1 MGCFQSNWHL
11 LLLLLCYQTLG
22 ILAMG
27 TTTPRIQL
35 PKMQLIYGLDL
46 QLDYSARRETFKP
59 PKKTQSTLLIV
70 CPKIKKPKKL
80 TKFYRPFLC
89 WEIAFFLS

>member
-27 TTTPRIQL
+27 TTTPIEL

-46 QLDYSARRETFKP
+46 QLEYSSRRDKEESSKEDLINSVHSLS
-59 PKKTQSTLLIV
+59 KNQKT
-70 CPKIKKPKKL
+70 KKL
-80 TKFYRPFLC
+80 TELYIPFLC
-89 WEIAFFLS
+89 WAIAFFLS